1 MAFNIHFPFR
11 RGDLNIHNGPNG
23 TITGVLADLETIWL
37 KVLET
42 HFNIYQKDLKAY
54 KAVLLIPDVFNRMYL
69 RELMTL
75 LLMKMGFGSAFLVQ
89 DHVAATFGSGL
100 SYACVVDIGDQKTS
114 VSCVEDG
121 ICHPNTRVYNK
132 YTLVGLFSFRI
143 FRYV

>member
-1 MAFNIHFPFR
+1 MN
-11 RGDLNIHNGPNG
+11 LHNGPGG

-42 HFNIYQKDLKAY
+42 HFNIYQKDLKLY

-75 LLMKMGFGSAFLVQ
+75 LLVKMGFGSAFLVQ

-121 ICHPNTRVYNK
+121 ICHPNTRVN
-132 YTLVGLFSFRI
+132 
-143 FRYV
+143 